1 MTENETVGRHHRFNG
16 HEFERTL
23 GDGGHGNLECCSP
36 WACKQL
42 RQLSE

>member
-1 MTENETVGRHHRFNG
+1 MASPIQWC
-16 HEFERTL
+16 EFKQTPGESE
-23 GDGGHGNLECCSP
+23 GHGNLECCSP